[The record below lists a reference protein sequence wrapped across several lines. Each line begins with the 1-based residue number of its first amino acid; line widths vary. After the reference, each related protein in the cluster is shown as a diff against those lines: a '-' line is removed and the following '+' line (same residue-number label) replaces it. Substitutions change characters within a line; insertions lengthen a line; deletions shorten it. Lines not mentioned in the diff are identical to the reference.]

1 MDIASI
7 INGSSGSSTAQ
18 TSSTTKTVDKNDF
31 LKLFVTQLQYQNP
44 LSPMDSTG
52 FTSQL
57 AQFSSLE
64 QLTNINAAMNNLTA
78 YQGSMQNTLAAGL
91 IGKNVKVAGNQVSLN
106 GTATVNYTLTAPS
119 AQTKISIYDSTGK
132 IVRQA
137 DLGSKSAGAA
147 TYAWDGKDA
156 LGNTL
161 PDGAYT
167 VAVEA
172 VDAAGKPV
180 PATTMTYGK
189 VTGIIFENNAT
200 YLVVDGK
207 LRVRPGDIQEI
218 SI

>member
-1 MDIASI
+1 MDIASL
-7 INGSSGSSTAQ
+7 INGTSGSSTAQ

-64 QLTNINAAMNNLTA
+64 QLTNINTAMSNLTA
-78 YQGSMQNTLAAGL
+78 YQNSMQNTLAAGL

-106 GTATVNYTLTAPS
+106 GTATVNYTLTAAS

-137 DLGSKSAGAA
+137 DLGNMSAGAA
-147 TYAWDGKDA
+147 TYAWDGKDS
-156 LGNTL
+156 LGKTL

-167 VAVEA
+167 VAIEA
-172 VDAAGKPV
+172 VDTAGKPV

-207 LRVRPGDIQEI
+207 LKVRPGDIQEI